1 MGALKKVTILIS
13 LIVLMMLS
21 PLQFASA
28 EENYSDLYISVGDAI
43 MKVKAD
49 DWDSAEKLV
58 AQLSSDWEKADVPE
72 NETSKKVGDSISTLD
87 DLVKERE
94 KEPVLD
100 ALSDVSHSLVALEKE
115 QNPVDQEE
123 QRGQVKAALTPI
135 LDEMGQSIE
144 AKDADRAYE
153 SYQSFLSA
161 WTKNEKIVRS
171 QSIPFYGKIETQM
184 GFLRIALTQ
193 DEKDF
198 SKIEGIYGELNSAVE
213 DFAAGKNLKS
223 DNQNYSLDTLVSLL
237 EKANQS
243 IDDGNPEGAV
253 PHLEKFLSVWPSV
266 EGDVRTKNG
275 SLYTELENNIPVLA
289 GKLSSENADVD
300 AIQSDL
306 TNYQKS
312 IVLLQDK
319 TNYSVWDAALIMLR
333 EGLEALLVVTALLAF
348 LRKANAASQQKWI
361 WAGVIAGVGMSVVAA
376 FILSTVF
383 STATAGA
390 NREIFEG
397 ITGIAA
403 VLMMVGVGMWLHQK
417 STMKAWNQYIQKQM
431 GTALSTGSVLSLA
444 LVSFLSIFREG
455 AETIIFYMGI
465 APSISTGKMLAGI
478 LIAVGILAVCAFVLI
493 RYSTK
498 IPVRPFFKIATFLIY
513 FVAFKILGVSIHA
526 LQLTDK
532 IQSTQLNSLPIV
544 DWAGFYPTLETVI
557 PQIVLLLVFAV
568 TAVKIEKGDRKEENR
583 AA

>member
-1 MGALKKVTILIS
+1 MTILIS

-43 MKVKAD
+43 MKVKAE

-87 DLVKERE
+87 ELVKERK

-184 GFLRIALTQ
+184 GFLRIALTK

-213 DFAAGKNLKS
+213 NFAAGKNLKS

-397 ITGIAA
+397 ITGIVA

-444 LVSFLSIFREG
+444 IVSFLSIFREG

-478 LIAVGILAVCAFVLI
+478 LIAVGILVVCAFVFI

-544 DWAGFYPTLETVI
+544 DWAGFYPTLETMI

-568 TAVKIEKGDRKEENR
+568 TAVKIEKGDRKQENR

>member
-1 MGALKKVTILIS
+1 MDPLKKVTILIN
-13 LIVLMMLS
+13 LIVLIMLT

-43 MKVKAD
+43 MKVKAE
-49 DWDSAEKLV
+49 DWESVEKLV
-58 AQLSSDWEKADVPE
+58 AKLSSDWEKADVPE
-72 NETSKKVGDSISTLD
+72 NETSDKVEESISTLD
-87 DLVKERE
+87 ELVKNHE
-94 KEPVLD
+94 KEPVLV
-100 ALSDVSHSLVALEKE
+100 ALSDVSRSLVALEKE

-123 QRGQVKAALTPI
+123 QRGQVKTALTPI
-135 LDEMGQSIE
+135 LEEMGQSIE
-144 AKDADRAYE
+144 AKDTDRTYE

-184 GFLRIALTQ
+184 GFMRIALTQ

-198 SKIEGIYGELNSAVE
+198 TKIEGIYDELNSAVE
-213 DFAAGKNLKS
+213 DFAAGKKLKS
-223 DNQNYSLDTLVSLL
+223 EKQDYSLDTLVNLL
-237 EKANQS
+237 GKANQS
-243 IDDGNPEGAV
+243 IDNGNPEGAV

-266 EGDVRTKNG
+266 EGEVRTKNG

-289 GKLSSENADVD
+289 GKFSSEKADLDV
-300 AIQSDL
+300 IQRDI

-319 TNYSVWDAALIMLR
+319 TSYSVWDAALIMLR

-348 LRKANAASQQKWI
+348 LRKANAVSQQKWI
-361 WAGVIAGVGMSVVAA
+361 WAGVIAGIGMSVVAA

-383 STATAGA
+383 STAAAGA
-390 NREIFEG
+390 NREVFEG
-397 ITGIAA
+397 ITGIVA
-403 VLMMVGVGMWLHQK
+403 VVMMVGVGMWLHQK
-417 STMKAWNQYIQKQM
+417 STMKAWNRYIQKQM
-431 GTALSTGSVLSLA
+431 GTALSTGSVVSLA
-444 LVSFLSIFREG
+444 IVSFLSIFREG

-478 LIAVGILAVCAFVLI
+478 LIAVGILAVCAFVFI

-526 LQLTDK
+526 LQLTNK
-532 IQSTQLNSLPIV
+532 IQTTQLNSLPII
-544 DWAGFYPTLETVI
+544 DWAGFYPTLETMI
-557 PQIVLLLVFAV
+557 PQMVLLLVFAV
-568 TAVKIEKGDRKEENR
+568 TAVKIEKGDRKVEKR
-583 AA
+583 VA